1 MLMTDTRREPDGAAA
16 PIDFD
21 ELLGRCVGRRDFV
34 DKVIDN
40 FATYLPK
47 QLEQMEQAAAQSDVV
62 KVRTLAHQLKGGSL
76 TVSAHRLGK
85 LAHRLETTAEEGSS
99 IDVANC
105 LNELRAEADRLV
117 AVVRERLKKE

>member
-1 MLMTDTRREPDGAAA
+1 MTDTRRESDGAAA

-21 ELLGRCVGRRDFV
+21 ELLGRCVGRRDFL

-47 QLEQMEQAAAQSDVV
+47 QLEQMEQAAAQSDTL

-85 LAHRLETTAEEGSS
+85 LAHRLETTAEEGSPT
-99 IDVANC
+99 DVANC

-117 AVVRERLKKE
+117 AVVRARLKQE

>member
-1 MLMTDTRREPDGAAA
+1 MTDTRRESDGAAA

-21 ELLGRCVGRRDFV
+21 ELLERCVGRRDFV

-47 QLEQMEQAAAQSDVV
+47 QLEQMEQAAAQSDTL

-85 LAHRLETTAEEGSS
+85 LAHRLETTAEEGSPT
-99 IDVANC
+99 DVANC

-117 AVVRERLKKE
+117 AVVRARLKQE

>member
-1 MLMTDTRREPDGAAA
+1 MVMTDSRNESDGAAA

-21 ELLGRCVGRRDFV
+21 ELLGRCIGRQDFV
-34 DKVIDN
+34 EKVIDN

-47 QLEQMEQAAAQSDVV
+47 QLEQMEQAAAQPENT
-62 KVRTLAHQLKGGSL
+62 KLRTLAHQLKGGSL

-99 IDVANC
+99 SDVANC
-105 LNELRAEADRLV
+105 LNELRVEADRLI
-117 AVVRERLKKE
+117 ASIRARLKKD

>member
-1 MLMTDTRREPDGAAA
+1 MTDSRHEPDGASA

-47 QLEQMEQAAAQSDVV
+47 QLDQMEQAAAQPDNL

-99 IDVANC
+99 TDVANC

>member
-1 MLMTDTRREPDGAAA
+1 MTESRRESDGAAA

-47 QLEQMEQAAAQSDVV
+47 QLEQMEQAAAQPDNL

-85 LAHRLETTAEEGSS
+85 LAHRLETTAEQGSS
-99 IDVANC
+99 TDVVNC
-105 LNELRAEADRLV
+105 LNDLRAEADRLV